1 MNFRTAVLAL
11 AAFAVTAGLAFGQIW
26 NPLVANT
33 SGGCPA
39 VMTQSNGL
47 VALQCTM
54 ANAMVGIDPSTPPV
68 DANGA
73 STDPSKILTWKTT
86 FRYFNRDIVAHTG
99 TYETFLPDGS
109 APYWATYTFPSGS
122 IGATYG
128 QEGGGM
134 APLGSGRAI
143 FTGATPTTIASP
155 FAVTLLA
162 AQSTV
167 DQLPDLVGETL
178 VQQVD
183 TNGNIR
189 QSYAVADRATVTNA
203 SGTAFGVQMDVG
215 YPNQDTALIIS
226 NPDPSALA
234 TVTVALWNGANDTA
248 DYAVRQKEVYA
259 TATISVAPGTS
270 VSKTVSDLFSI
281 DSNYQSFLAGTT
293 PSGATPGTGTL
304 AVITSDVPVGVGA
317 VHIDI
322 NPDRSVVRTMG
333 YAFPLIP
340 TNQATAAAQGSSL
353 VIGGR

>member
-86 FRYFNRDIVAHTG
+86 FRAFNRDAVVHTG
-99 TYETFLPDGS
+99 AFETFLPDGS
-109 APYWATYTFPSGS
+109 APYYATYIAAYGS
-122 IGATYG
+122 LGVTYG
-128 QEGGGM
+128 FAGASV
-134 APLGSGRAI
+134 APLSSGRIVFA
-143 FTGATPTTIASP
+143 GAAPTTIASP
-155 FAVTLLA
+155 FAVTLLT

-183 TNGNIR
+183 ANGNIK
-189 QSYAVADRATVTNA
+189 QSYAAADRATVTNA

-226 NPDPSALA
+226 NPDPSAQA
-234 TVTVALWNGANDTA
+234 TVTIALYAETGTT
-248 DYAVRQKEVYA
+248 DYTVRQKEAYA
-259 TATISVAPGTS
+259 TATLSVAPGAS
-270 VSKTVSDLFSI
+270 ISKTVSDLFST
-281 DSNYQSFLAGTT
+281 DPNCQSFLSGTT